1 LEVVWMYAAIVL
13 INTDIGKVPDVAEAL
28 AEMEHVEQVYSVA
41 GEYDIVA
48 IIRVPQF
55 EQMSELVSAHIARV
69 PGVART
75 QTLTAF
81 RSYPASLMEGMW
93 RIGLE
98 EEPA

>member
-1 LEVVWMYAAIVL
+1 MYAAIVL
-13 INTDIGKVPDVAEAL
+13 INTDIGMVPQVAEAL
-28 AEMEHVEQVYSVA
+28 AEMLPVQQVYSVA
-41 GEYDIVA
+41 GEYDVVA
-48 IIRVPQF
+48 IICVARF
-55 EQMSELVSAHIARV
+55 EEMSEVVSAHIARI

-93 RIGLE
+93 RIGME